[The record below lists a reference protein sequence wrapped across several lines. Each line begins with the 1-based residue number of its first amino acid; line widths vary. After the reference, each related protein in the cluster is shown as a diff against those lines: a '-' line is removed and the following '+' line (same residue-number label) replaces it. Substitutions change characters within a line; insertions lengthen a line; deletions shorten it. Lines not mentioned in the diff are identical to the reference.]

1 MEMLAIPNPVK
12 PGRPVPG
19 LVSRWAQDMAGHGLS
34 CNLAQARSA
43 DKHLRLNEIYE
54 HWQEKHL
61 DVRYCSVSPAWAA
74 RGCSGLI
81 EDNSLEVWAVMLSW
95 D

>member
-19 LVSRWAQDMAGHGLS
+19 LVSRWAQDTAGHGLR
-34 CNLAQARSA
+34 CKLAQARSA
-43 DKHLRLNEIYE
+43 DKNLRLNEIYE

-61 DVRYCSVSPAWAA
+61 HVRYCSVSPVWAA

-81 EDNSLEVWAVMLSW
+81 EDNSLEVWAVRLSW